1 MKIKEIMIKNPDV
14 LKPSDKIKKAAE
26 VFKKGADGI
35 PVLDDSGKII
45 GIVTK
50 TRIIDAYIK
59 GLSPEIPLSEIM
71 VTDVLTINENFS
83 AEKAW
88 EYPVSSI
95 PVVNDEGQLVGI
107 LTRTNLVKGYYRD
120 LQAVKKLNK
129 ELEAII
135 ESSYDGFYITDG
147 NAVTLRINSAY
158 TRITGIKPE
167 EVIGRSMYEL
177 VDKGL
182 YSESVTLRV
191 LKEKKPVTIMH
202 DVKTGKRLLIT
213 GNPVFNEN
221 GQIVRV
227 VTNARDITE
236 LINLKKK
243 LEESQELT
251 QRYHLEL
258 QQLRK
263 QQKDIGEIVVK
274 SPEMKKVVEMAAKVS
289 DVDSTVLISG
299 ESGVGK
305 EIIAKIIHNTGKR
318 NSGPFIKVNC
328 AAIPD
333 TLLESELFGYEQ
345 GSFTGARRDGKPG
358 MFELAQN
365 GTIFLDEVGELPL
378 HLQPKLL
385 RVIQD
390 KEIIRLGGSRP
401 IKLDVRIIAATNKD
415 LAKMVEEGKF
425 REDLYYRLNVV
436 PIFILPLRERK
447 SDIFPLIMHF
457 LNKFNQ
463 KYGLNKKLATDTVDL
478 LTEYS
483 WPGNVR
489 ELENVVE
496 RLVVT
501 VNEDIIK
508 PHHLPSNIV
517 GNSSFNERFP
527 WRFANDVVSL
537 KDAVAYVEKEMIF
550 RALRKYKTTRRAA
563 KALKINQST
572 VVRKAQKYNINIK

>member
-1 MKIKEIMIKNPDV
+1 
-14 LKPSDKIKKAAE
+14 
-26 VFKKGADGI
+26 
-35 PVLDDSGKII
+35 
-45 GIVTK
+45 
-50 TRIIDAYIK
+50 
-59 GLSPEIPLSEIM
+59 
-71 VTDVLTINENFS
+71 
-83 AEKAW
+83 
-88 EYPVSSI
+88 
-95 PVVNDEGQLVGI
+95 
-107 LTRTNLVKGYYRD
+107 
-120 LQAVKKLNK
+120 
-129 ELEAII
+129 
-135 ESSYDGFYITDG
+135 
-147 NAVTLRINSAY
+147 
-158 TRITGIKPE
+158 
-167 EVIGRSMYEL
+167 
-177 VDKGL
+177 
-182 YSESVTLRV
+182 
-191 LKEKKPVTIMH
+191 
-202 DVKTGKRLLIT
+202 
-213 GNPVFNEN
+213 
-221 GQIVRV
+221 
-227 VTNARDITE
+227 
-236 LINLKKK
+236 
-243 LEESQELT
+243 
-251 QRYHLEL
+251 
-258 QQLRK
+258 
-263 QQKDIGEIVVK
+263 
-274 SPEMKKVVEMAAKVS
+274 
-289 DVDSTVLISG
+289 
-299 ESGVGK
+299 
-305 EIIAKIIHNTGKR
+305 
-318 NSGPFIKVNC
+318 
-328 AAIPD
+328 
-333 TLLESELFGYEQ
+333 
-345 GSFTGARRDGKPG
+345 
-358 MFELAQN
+358 
-365 GTIFLDEVGELPL
+365 
-378 HLQPKLL
+378 
-385 RVIQD
+385 